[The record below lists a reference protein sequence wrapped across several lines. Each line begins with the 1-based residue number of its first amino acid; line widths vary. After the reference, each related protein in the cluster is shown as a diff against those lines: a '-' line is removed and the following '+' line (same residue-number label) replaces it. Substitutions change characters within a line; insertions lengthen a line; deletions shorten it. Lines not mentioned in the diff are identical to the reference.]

1 MLNSIIVI
9 PEAEC
14 EVLKVNNSG
23 PEVAAILETGKL
35 FQSKPNWTP
44 FTFHYLIAKD
54 QEFAGLLEYEIV
66 DDYVVITNMWINTDL
81 LIPFLTTIY
90 ANLSLNFREVRIRDL
105 GIDNIVLIKNGEVN
119 EKVNPL
125 DTSSARLLDFHNLPD
140 GSVRTTLRTFKRKK
154 WFFGKNKYVF

>member
-23 PEVAAILETGKL
+23 PEVATILETGKL

-154 WFFGKNKYVF
+154 WFFGKR

>member
-140 GSVRTTLRTFKRKK
+140 GSVRTTLRTFKRRK
-154 WFFGKNKYVF
+154 G

>member
-140 GSVRTTLRTFKRKK
+140 GSVRTTLRTFKSKRKK
-154 WFFGKNKYVF
+154 

>member
-23 PEVAAILETGKL
+23 AEVAAILETGKL

-54 QEFAGLLEYEIV
+54 QEFAGLLEYEVV

-154 WFFGKNKYVF
+154 

>member
-14 EVLKVNNSG
+14 EILKVNNSG

-105 GIDNIVLIKNGEVN
+105 GIDNIVLIKNGGVN

-154 WFFGKNKYVF
+154 

>member
-54 QEFAGLLEYEIV
+54 QEFAGLLEYEVV
-66 DDYVVITNMWINTDL
+66 DDYV

-125 DTSSARLLDFHNLPD
+125 DTSSARLLDFHTLPD

-154 WFFGKNKYVF
+154 

>member
-54 QEFAGLLEYEIV
+54 QEFAGLLEYEVV

-119 EKVNPL
+119 DKVNPL

-140 GSVRTTLRTFKRKK
+140 GSVRTTLRTFKL
-154 WFFGKNKYVF
+154 

>member
-119 EKVNPL
+119 DKVNPL

-154 WFFGKNKYVF
+154 WFFWKR

>member
-54 QEFAGLLEYEIV
+54 QEFAGLLEYEVV

-154 WFFGKNKYVF
+154 

>member
-81 LIPFLTTIY
+81 LIPFLITIY

>member
-154 WFFGKNKYVF
+154 

>member
-140 GSVRTTLRTFKRKK
+140 GSVRTTLRTFKRRK
-154 WFFGKNKYVF
+154 V

>member
-90 ANLSLNFREVRIRDL
+90 ANLSLNFREVRVRDL

-154 WFFGKNKYVF
+154 

>member
-105 GIDNIVLIKNGEVN
+105 GINNIVLIKNGEVN

-140 GSVRTTLRTFKRKK
+140 GSVRTTLRTFKRRK
-154 WFFGKNKYVF
+154 G

>member
-54 QEFAGLLEYEIV
+54 QEFAGLLEYEVV

-90 ANLSLNFREVRIRDL
+90 ANLSLNFQEVRIRDL

-154 WFFGKNKYVF
+154 

>member
-54 QEFAGLLEYEIV
+54 QEFAGLLEYEVV

-90 ANLSLNFREVRIRDL
+90 ANLSLNFRKVRIRDL

-125 DTSSARLLDFHNLPD
+125 DTSSARLLDFHTLPD

-154 WFFGKNKYVF
+154 

>member
-14 EVLKVNNSG
+14 EVLKVSNSG

-119 EKVNPL
+119 DKVNPI

-154 WFFGKNKYVF
+154 

>member
-1 MLNSIIVI
+1 MLNSIIVL

-154 WFFGKNKYVF
+154 

>member
-119 EKVNPL
+119 DKVNPL

-154 WFFGKNKYVF
+154 

>member
-81 LIPFLTTIY
+81 LNPFLTTIY

-154 WFFGKNKYVF
+154 

>member
-54 QEFAGLLEYEIV
+54 QEFAGLLEYEVV

-119 EKVNPL
+119 DKVNPL

-154 WFFGKNKYVF
+154 

>member
-1 MLNSIIVI
+1 MLNSTIVI

-154 WFFGKNKYVF
+154 

>member
-23 PEVAAILETGKL
+23 PEVVAILETGKL

-125 DTSSARLLDFHNLPD
+125 DTSSARLLDVHNLPD

-154 WFFGKNKYVF
+154 

>member
-23 PEVAAILETGKL
+23 PEVAAIIETGKL

-140 GSVRTTLRTFKRKK
+140 GSVRTTLRTFKRRKV
-154 WFFGKNKYVF
+154 W

>member
-23 PEVAAILETGKL
+23 TEVAAILETGKL

-154 WFFGKNKYVF
+154 

>member
-1 MLNSIIVI
+1 MLNSIILI

-154 WFFGKNKYVF
+154 

>member
-9 PEAEC
+9 QEAEC

-154 WFFGKNKYVF
+154 

>member
-54 QEFAGLLEYEIV
+54 QEFAGLLEYEVV

-105 GIDNIVLIKNGEVN
+105 GIDNIVLIKNGEVD

-154 WFFGKNKYVF
+154 

>member
-54 QEFAGLLEYEIV
+54 QEFAGLLEYEVV

-105 GIDNIVLIKNGEVN
+105 GIDNIVLVKNGDVN
-119 EKVNPL
+119 DKVNPL

-154 WFFGKNKYVF
+154 